1 MRKITPKKYAQA
13 LYESL
18 EGKDKAEIASAIT
31 SFIEVLVRNKSI
43 SKSDKVI
50 SAFHD
55 YLNEQEGVQ
64 AVSVYSVKELSKDEK
79 NEIKSGLKQA
89 LKKEIE
95 LIEYINPEL
104 MGGVILKYGD
114 VIVDGSVKSKIENL
128 ANTIG

>member
-1 MRKITPKKYAQA
+1 MRKITPKKYAKA

-18 EGKDKAEIASAIT
+18 EGKNQAEIASTIT
-31 SFIEVLVRNKSI
+31 SFVQVLVRNKSI

-64 AVSVYSVKELSKDEK
+64 AVSVYSVKTLDQDER
-79 NEIKSGLKQA
+79 NEIKSGLKKA
-89 LKKEIE
+89 LNKEIE
-95 LIEYINPEL
+95 LIEHIDSKL

-114 VIVDGSVKSKIENL
+114 VIVDGSVKKKIESL